1 LSGQSAGKN
10 NREDREMN
18 PFIWLIWIN
27 ERMSHALRPP
37 RRKPVLRVIEGGR
50 KHGSASPRANA
61 TGLRRPV
68 VR

>member
-1 LSGQSAGKN
+1 
-10 NREDREMN
+10 MN

-27 ERMSHALRPP
+27 ERMADALRPP

-50 KHGSASPRANA
+50 KQGSASPRANA
-61 TGLRRPV
+61 TDLRRPV